1 MASWQNQEIV
11 LLPVSLMKHTWLN
24 DKCCRRLARSIV
36 LLVILQKL
44 FSVSILHSITHT
56 HTHTHTLGSSQWL
69 ILLDQYEQHHLSPM
83 LHPTVIAPCSWR
95 SYRYCPM
102 LLWCPPPNSGCLPL
116 GRSRPRMG
124 PLTGGPSCC
133 TRLSLSSW
141 TSWVNLSTSGRA
153 EGSTICLWKSC
164 RTHTHFYT
172 HMH

>member
-1 MASWQNQEIV
+1 MTKPRDRAASR
-11 LLPVSLMKHTWLN
+11 LN
-24 DKCCRRLARSIV
+24 DECWRRLGQSIV

-44 FSVSILHSITHT
+44 FSVSISHT
-56 HTHTHTLGSSQWL
+56 HTPTHTRQLPVVNSVRPVWAAPPQP
-69 ILLDQYEQHHLSPM
+69 DAPPHM
-83 LHPTVIAPCSWR
+83 IAPCSWR

>member
-1 MASWQNQEIV
+1 MTKPRDRAASR
-11 LLPVSLMKHTWLN
+11 LN
-24 DKCCRRLARSIV
+24 DECWRRLGQSIV

-44 FSVSILHSITHT
+44 FSVSISHT
-56 HTHTHTLGSSQWL
+56 HTPTHTRQLPVVNSVRPVWAAPPQPGAP
-69 ILLDQYEQHHLSPM
+69 HHM
-83 LHPTVIAPCSWR
+83 IAPCSWR

-164 RTHTHFYT
+164 TTQTHFYT

>member
-1 MASWQNQEIV
+1 MTKPRDRAASR
-11 LLPVSLMKHTWLN
+11 LN
-24 DKCCRRLARSIV
+24 DECWRRLGQSVV

-44 FSVSILHSITHT
+44 FSVSISHT
-56 HTHTHTLGSSQWL
+56 HTPTHTRQLPVVNSVRPVWAAPPQP
-69 ILLDQYEQHHLSPM
+69 DAPPHM
-83 LHPTVIAPCSWR
+83 IAPCSWR